1 MSDSPFAAGPL
12 SIDALASPRIIRR
25 GRAYARKGHV
35 LDWEQTGDR
44 LEARVQGIAREPY
57 LVKVEWDGEELLC
70 DCSCPFDGEP
80 FCKHG
85 VAALAIALGGPL
97 VDGEAT
103 DDGEWVPEVIPRR
116 AEEISVRRDRGRR
129 VGAEVW
135 VRNLDEDRYFGRFEV
150 VPPSG
155 RTYRVEI
162 RSHGLLHNHCTCP
175 DYSGNLLGTCKHIEA
190 VLHRLRER
198 APKKTARLASS
209 PPSITTVFVRR
220 VDEPRI
226 WVQRGDGLTK
236 SAGELIDRYFT
247 LDGEFRGDVFTDLP
261 VFQRAVRRRKG
272 ILVSEEVREFRDYL
286 AEQAAAVTRRTDTAR
301 RVLSRGPRLPGIRA
315 ELYPYQTEGVA
326 FLASAG
332 RAILADDMGLGK
344 TLQAIAACRVLAD
357 KEGVE
362 RVLIVCP
369 ASLKHQWAREI
380 ERFAGASVEVIQ
392 GPIPVRLPQYR
403 RRAQFTIVNYE
414 LAIRDG
420 ARIADLAPDILILD
434 EAQRIKNWRTKTAEA
449 IKSIESRFCFVLTGT
464 PVENRLD
471 DLYSL
476 MQVVDRRIL
485 GPLWSFNEQFVDL
498 SPQGTKVLG
507 YRNLDILRTIL
518 RPVFLRR
525 DRGGVLSQLPDRI
538 DNRYYVEMTGKQ
550 REYMDENMQRARM
563 LLKIAEKRPLS
574 PVEHKRL
581 MAALL
586 RARMACNAAG
596 LVDHETRGSPKLDEF
611 GRVLAELCADPHR
624 KVVVFSEWEQMI
636 LRAAERAKRLGIGHL
651 ILSGSVPT
659 AKRGAL
665 LDRFREDPD
674 AQVFF
679 STDAGGVGLNLQVA
693 QTVVNLDLPWNPARL
708 EQRIARVHR
717 LGQPNTVNV
726 ILLIA
731 EDSMESSIET
741 VLERKRG
748 LFDAVVSADAD
759 VTSLDMQGQSLNLMR
774 TIMSGAEAGAGVE
787 VEPVIEAAA
796 SKSEISESASLPS
809 VPDRPAEPTPVDRL
823 AAALG
828 FRLLSVS
835 RTRGGILV
843 VVVDQHDEEA
853 ERAVR
858 DALEEET
865 RVVDEAELRTL
876 RSFGED
882 SPLFGAEVLLDRA
895 GDVGGPADPRIAELS
910 EVARRRLLAATKLA
924 EAGLGTEAVVQAHAA
939 MLARVR
945 ALLPR
950 DRETDDPVALNAAV
964 YEVLLAEETITLDQA
979 GALSRAGDLCRIFAD
994 REAPVPDALVGSTL
1008 AEAAAFIDA

>member
-1 MSDSPFAAGPL
+1 MAESPFAAGPL
-12 SIDALASPRIIRR
+12 SIDALASPRIVRR

-35 LDWEQTGDR
+35 LEWGLLGDR

-57 LVKVEWDGEELLC
+57 LVSVEWDGEELLC
-70 DCSCPFDGEP
+70 ECSCPFDGEP

-85 VAALAIALGGPL
+85 VAALAAALGGPL
-97 VDGEAT
+97 ADGEST
-103 DDGEWVPEVIPRR
+103 DDGEWVPEVVPRR
-116 AEEISVRRDRGRR
+116 AEELDLRRDRGRR
-129 VGAEVW
+129 AGAEVRI
-135 VRNLDEDRYFGRFEV
+135 RNLDEDRYFGRFEV
-150 VPPSG
+150 VPPGG
-155 RTYRVEI
+155 RAYRVEI

-175 DYSGNLLGTCKHIEA
+175 DFSGNLLGTCKHIES
-190 VLHRLRER
+190 VLHRLSER
-198 APKKTARLASS
+198 APKKTARLASA

-226 WVQRGDGLTK
+226 WVQRGEALTRG
-236 SAGELIDRYFT
+236 AAELIDRHFGW
-247 LDGEFRGDVFTDLP
+247 DGEFRGDVLTDFP
-261 VFQRAVRRRKG
+261 AFHRAARRRKG
-272 ILVSEEVREFRDYL
+272 ILVCEDAREFADHL
-286 AEQAAAVTRRTDTAR
+286 AEKEAALARRTDTAR
-301 RVLSRGPRLPGIRA
+301 RVLSHGSRLPGIRA
-315 ELYPYQTEGVA
+315 ELYPYQTEGIA
-326 FLASAG
+326 FLTSTG

-357 KEGVE
+357 LEGVE

-369 ASLKHQWAREI
+369 ASLKHQWAQEI
-380 ERFAGASVEVIQ
+380 ERFDGATVEVIQ
-392 GPIPVRLPQYR
+392 GPIPIRKFQYR
-403 RRAQFTIVNYE
+403 RRARFTIVNYE

-420 ARIADLAPDILILD
+420 ALIADLAPDILILD

-449 IKSIESRFCFVLTGT
+449 IKAIESRFCFVLTGT

-498 SPQGTKVLG
+498 SPHGTKVLG
-507 YRNLDILRTIL
+507 YRNLDILRKIL

-538 DNRYYVEMTGKQ
+538 DNRYYVDMTGKQ
-550 REYMDENMQRARM
+550 REYMDENVKRARM

-596 LVDHETRGSPKLDEF
+596 LVDHETLGSPKLDEF
-611 GRVLAELCADPHR
+611 ARVLAELCADPHR
-624 KVVVFSEWEQMI
+624 KVVVFSEWERMI
-636 LRAAERAKRLGIGHL
+636 RRAADRAKRLGIGHL

-665 LDRFREDPD
+665 LDRFRNDPD
-674 AQVFF
+674 ARVFF

-731 EDSMESSIET
+731 ENSMESWIET

-748 LFDAVVSADAD
+748 LFDAVVGADSN
-759 VTSLDMQGQSLNLMR
+759 VSSLDMKGQSLSLIR
-774 TIMSGAEAGAGVE
+774 AIMDGAETGAGPIVDKSGPIIE
-787 VEPVIEAAA
+787 EPGPV
-796 SKSEISESASLPS
+796 SLPP
-809 VPDRPAEPTPVDRL
+809 VPDTPPEPTLVDRL
-823 AAALG
+823 TETLG
-828 FRLLSVS
+828 FRLLGVR
-835 RTRGGILV
+835 RTRGGLLV
-843 VVVDQHDEEA
+843 VVVDHHDEEA

-858 DALEEET
+858 DAVKEEA
-865 RVVDEAELRTL
+865 RIVDEAEIRTL
-876 RSFGED
+876 QSFGDD
-882 SPLFGAEVLLDRA
+882 SPLFGAEILLDRSE
-895 GDVGGPADPRIAELS
+895 DVGGAADPRFGELT
-910 EVARRRLLAATKLA
+910 EVARRRLKAAMKLA
-924 EAGLGTEAVVQAHAA
+924 EAGMGTEAVVQAHAA

-950 DRETDDPVALNAAV
+950 DRDSDDPTALHAAV

-994 REAPVPDALVGSTL
+994 REAPVPKALATRTL
-1008 AEAAAFIDA
+1008 EEAAAFIGA